1 MNNISF
7 DMLWIWKVLWSIDNS
22 NPSTVSV
29 WLEESLTVG
38 GQDKAVKKEVI
49 DR

>member
-1 MNNISF
+1 MNYISF
-7 DMLWIWKVLWSIDNS
+7 DILWTGQVLWSIDNS
-22 NPSTVSV
+22 NPSTVYV